1 MTRVAYTALFFVNAI
16 LATALRAF
24 GDGFLKH
31 VWSIDGCDDPADVHC
46 VGNQAVYRTSFAI
59 CCFFALMVL
68 LSALSER
75 GHANCCCLW
84 CFQLPCYGAL
94 VVISFLIPS
103 AFFEGYAWLARV
115 TSVFFLVLQIVII
128 IDFMYNVRDYLID
141 RIDAA
146 EADAESTASLLG
158 TSLPPANRSWIWKGI
173 YLAIVLVCLGG
184 ALTGIALM
192 YQYYGDCAIGSSFTT
207 VTLVAI
213 LVATG
218 ISITEWAGTGLMP
231 PSIVAAYAVFLCYQ
245 ALASNPN
252 ALCNPFSLVEAH
264 AHTNT
269 IASALLGAATIT
281 WTSWSTSSSASSAL
295 QMHRTDESDLELA
308 KKATASDADTPSW
321 QFHLVMVFGGLY
333 MAMVLTQWGSSHGQ
347 EQGAVN
353 MWVQIVSQWMVL
365 LLYVWTLVAP
375 RLFPDRDFSI

>member
-31 VWSIDGCDDPADVHC
+31 VWAIDGCDDPADVHC

-68 LSALSER
+68 VSALSER

-146 EADAESTASLLG
+146 EADAETTASLLG
-158 TSLPPANRSWIWKGI
+158 TASPPANRSWIWKSI

-184 ALTGIALM
+184 AVTGIALM
-192 YQYYGDCAIGSSFTT
+192 YQNYGDCAIGSTFTT
-207 VTLVAI
+207 ITLVSI
-213 LVATG
+213 LIATG

-245 ALASNPN
+245 ALTSNPN
-252 ALCNPFSLVEAH
+252 ASTSFYRLKLTP
-264 AHTNT
+264 
-269 IASALLGAATIT
+269 LGH
-281 WTSWSTSSSASSAL
+281 WSTSSSASSAL
-295 QMHRTDESDLELA
+295 QMHRTDE
-308 KKATASDADTPSW
+308 TANASNADTPSW
-321 QFHLVMVFGGLY
+321 QFHLVMLFGGLY
-333 MAMVLTQWGSSHGQ
+333 MAMVLTQWGSLHGQ

-375 RLFPDRDFSI
+375 RLFPDRDFSV